1 MFEIILVN
9 IVQAAVGVMN
19 QDHFLS
25 SETTLGK
32 NQRADDVVGDH
43 AAGISNDVGVTVGE
57 SEHLEYV
64 HSAVHARHD
73 GQMALWGEGE
83 STIGKIRRK
92 LLVIEEQVV
101 RIWCEFFRCCH
112 SDIVSYREVVSSYD
126 F

>member
-1 MFEIILVN
+1 MVD
-9 IVQAAVGVMN
+9 
-19 QDHFLS
+19 QDHFLRA
-25 SETTLGK
+25 ETPLRK
-32 NQRADDVVGDH
+32 YERSDDIVGH
-43 AAGISNDVGVTVGE
+43 HTAGIANDVGVAVGE
-57 SEHLEYV
+57 SEHLENV
-64 HSAVHARHD
+64 HAAVHARHD